1 MTDSW
6 DDAESLVP
14 LYIQVKGRTSPRPQ
28 SNLDIGT
35 QVRAM
40 PMDPGRLEPESRR
53 VFDLCFQW
61 QSIAEVSAH
70 LGRTLASTKVL
81 VDVLLEEGYLS
92 IGAGAERPIE
102 QRETLQRVLDGLLNL

>member
-1 MTDSW
+1 VIEPW

-14 LYIQVKGRTSPRPQ
+14 LYIQVKGRASPRPH

-40 PMDPGRLEPESRR
+40 PMDPSRLEPESRR
-53 VFDLCFQW
+53 IFDLCYRW
-61 QSIAEVSAH
+61 QSIAEISAH
-70 LGRTLASTKVL
+70 LRRTLTSTKVL

-92 IGAGAERPIE
+92 VGAAAERPIE

>member
-6 DDAESLVP
+6 DDAEGLVP
-14 LYIQVKGRTSPRPQ
+14 LYIQVKGRASPRPQ

-35 QVRAM
+35 QLRAM
-40 PMDPGRLEPESRR
+40 PMDPSRLEPESRR
-53 VFDLCFQW
+53 IFDLCYQW
-61 QSIAEVSAH
+61 QSVAEISAH
-70 LGRTLASTKVL
+70 LHRTLTSTKVL

-92 IGAGAERPIE
+92 IGAGAERPSE